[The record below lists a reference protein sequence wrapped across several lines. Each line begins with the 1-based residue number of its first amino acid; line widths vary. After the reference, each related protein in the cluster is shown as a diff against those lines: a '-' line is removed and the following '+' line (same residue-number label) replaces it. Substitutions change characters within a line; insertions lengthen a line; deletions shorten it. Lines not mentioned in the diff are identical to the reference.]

1 MTGSFE
7 MRLSMQ
13 EVCLVDIYIYI
24 DICEHILRD
33 PSVDMDSSS
42 KWICWTGLAWIAVR
56 MDCLVNRN
64 SQMGE
69 HYRVWLRNLKAID
82 VRQLYAEDPIDESPC
97 LNVWCWQDSMCLYT
111 YNVLQYHFPQN
122 KAFHYIPAL

>member
-13 EVCLVDIYIYI
+13 EVCLVDIYI

-69 HYRVWLRNLKAID
+69 HYRVG
-82 VRQLYAEDPIDESPC
+82 
-97 LNVWCWQDSMCLYT
+97 
-111 YNVLQYHFPQN
+111 
-122 KAFHYIPAL
+122 